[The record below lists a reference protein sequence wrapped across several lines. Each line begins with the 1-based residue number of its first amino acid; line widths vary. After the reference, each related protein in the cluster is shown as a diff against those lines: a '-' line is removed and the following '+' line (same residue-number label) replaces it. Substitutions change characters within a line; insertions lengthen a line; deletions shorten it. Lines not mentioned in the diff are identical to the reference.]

1 MNTPPSPLRA
11 LAPGIAGMALVGSS
25 VTVSRSLVDAPLFA
39 TQAVRYAVAALL
51 LFALARAARVALLRP
66 RGREWLWLA
75 GIAATGLVLFNVAV
89 VRGVSHAEP
98 AVIAVAVASVP
109 VLLGVLG
116 PFLEGRRPS
125 RQVLLAAPVVV
136 AGAVLVEGTGRTDA
150 AGVAWAALALG
161 CEAGFTLLAVPVLR
175 RHGPWGVSVH
185 AVWMGAVMLAVLT
198 VLFESPSR
206 LGSVGPQQWAA
217 VGYLA
222 VMVTAVAF
230 LLWYRT
236 VAAVG
241 AGRAGLLTGV
251 APLAAAGAGV
261 LTGGGVPGPAVWL
274 GLVVVVAGLAAGL
287 RPQRASGTGPAGEGG
302 AGVGVAGT
310 GGAGTGGAGTRHA
323 GAGGAGTGRRAGTG
337 GAGTGGAG
345 GAAVAAGPAE
355 AARTASATGGC
366 APEPGDDRT
375 PTAP

>member
-1 MNTPPSPLRA
+1 MQRTSASTASAAPTTSFRD
-11 LAPGIAGMALVGSS
+11 LAPGITGMALVGSS

-39 TQAVRYAVAALL
+39 TQAVRYAAAALL
-51 LFALARAARVALLRP
+51 LVALARAARVPVLRP

-89 VRGVSHAEP
+89 VRGVAHAEP

-109 VLLGVLG
+109 ILLGLIG

-136 AGAVLVEGTGRTDA
+136 TGAVLVEGTGRTDA
-150 AGVAWAALALG
+150 AGVGWAALALG

-185 AVWMGAVMLAVLT
+185 AVWLGALMLAGLT
-198 VLFESPSR
+198 VVFERPAD
-206 LGSVGPQQWAA
+206 LGTLGPAQWAA
-217 VGYLA
+217 AGYLA

-251 APLAAAGAGV
+251 APVAAAGAGV
-261 LTGGGVPGPAVWL
+261 LAGSGIPGPAVWL
-274 GLVVVVAGLAAGL
+274 GLFVVVVGLAVGL
-287 RPQRASGTGPAGEGG
+287 RPGRAPGPSE
-302 AGVGVAGT
+302 
-310 GGAGTGGAGTRHA
+310 
-323 GAGGAGTGRRAGTG
+323 
-337 GAGTGGAG
+337 
-345 GAAVAAGPAE
+345 
-355 AARTASATGGC
+355 
-366 APEPGDDRT
+366 RT
-375 PTAP
+375 PSGDRAPASP